1 MSDFQ
6 PPEFAESEPSESI
19 GSESPATWKA
29 VLTLLESPGKV
40 CLVLC
45 GISILVYLNTLG
57 NGFAYDDVMI
67 VEKNPLL
74 RSITN
79 IPKLF
84 QVGYWDHWVTGSASY
99 RPVLTTTFALNFF
112 ITGPSPWGFHL
123 VNVLLHA
130 ANVWLVY
137 YLLCRYRVSQT
148 LAVLAAV
155 LFAIHPVHTEAV
167 ANVVGRGEV
176 LAAFCVGVAWMCWH
190 HRGET
195 EIVSHRIGFYL
206 GALGA
211 YLAGMLSKEPI
222 IVLPVLLF
230 GLDIV
235 KDNPAFSIR
244 RLVTRFP
251 RLVLPYLG
259 FIAVLG
265 VYFWM
270 RFMAGQV
277 LDQHPAAKIQEMASL
292 TFFGRCATMASMSL
306 EWARLLIIGYPLRP
320 FYDPNHFTVVSHF
333 TLRSWVGLAGTLGLI
348 AIAVKAYRQNPLV
361 TFAIFFWFVT
371 ISVVSNIV
379 VLIGSI
385 IAERQLYLPSVAAV
399 ILIAWVVEQF
409 FFSETW
415 ARAQV
420 PVQAIAGAVLVM
432 LCVSYVFITSR
443 RNLDWYDTETLF
455 SRFIETDP
463 RSPLG
468 YSTLGNYALDRKE
481 YALAGQLFKKS
492 LECSPTS
499 FAGKFGLCRVAVQT
513 GQIEEGKYL
522 ADQLVAAQPSNLK
535 PPASDWAMVHELHA
549 QLLVKNK
556 EFDAALIAVKK
567 AIELNPGSSDY
578 QVLLANI
585 LLETNQTEM
594 ALKQLRTL
602 TLRFPELE
610 QAFNSYG
617 VALARVGKLVEAERQ
632 FQRALQLN
640 PTSTV
645 AAHNLKQ
652 VRQDLQ
658 LAPK

>member
-1 MSDFQ
+1 MSDSQ
-6 PPEFAESEPSESI
+6 SPELTEEVSSESV
-19 GSESPATWKA
+19 GSEVPAVWQA
-29 VLTLLESPGKV
+29 LNTLLESPARIV
-40 CLVLC
+40 LVLA
-45 GISILVYLNTLG
+45 GVSILVYLNTLG

-74 RSITN
+74 RNIAN

-123 VNVLLHA
+123 VNILLHA

-137 YLLCRYRVSQT
+137 YLLCRYQVSQT
-148 LAVLAAV
+148 LALLAAL

-167 ANVVGRGEV
+167 ANIVGRGEV
-176 LAAFCVGVAWMCWH
+176 LAAFGFGLAWLCWKMRETSENRI
-190 HRGET
+190 HRGGLYLCAL
-195 EIVSHRIGFYL
+195 VS
-206 GALGA
+206 

-230 GLDIV
+230 SLDV
-235 KDNPAFSIR
+235 VREDPELSLR
-244 RLVTRFP
+244 RLLPRFP

-259 FIAVLG
+259 FVVVLG
-265 VYFWM
+265 VYFGM
-270 RFMAGQV
+270 RAMAGQT
-277 LDQHPAAKIQEMASL
+277 LDQHPASKIQEMASL

-333 TLRSWVGLAGTLGLI
+333 TLRSWIGLVGILSLI
-348 AIAVKAYRQNPLV
+348 TVAVKAYRRYPLV

-399 ILIAWVVEQF
+399 ILIAWGGEQLL
-409 FFSETW
+409 FSERW
-415 ARAQV
+415 AKAQV

-443 RNLDWYDTETLF
+443 RNLDWRDSETLF

-468 YSTLGNYALDRKE
+468 YSVLGNYAFDRKE
-481 YALAGQLFKKS
+481 YVLAGQLFKKS
-492 LECSPTS
+492 LDYSPTA

-522 ADQLVAAQPSNLK
+522 INQLVAAQPPNLK

-549 QLLVKNK
+549 QLLLKNK

-567 AIELNPGSSDY
+567 AIELNPEAYDS

-585 LLETNQTEM
+585 LLEANQNEM
-594 ALKQLRTL
+594 ALEQLRNL
-602 TLRFPELE
+602 TLRFPEFE

-640 PTSTV
+640 PTSTA
-645 AAHNLKQ
+645 AAHNLER
-652 VRQDLQ
+652 VRQDLRS
-658 LAPK
+658 APK

>member
-6 PPEFAESEPSESI
+6 SSELTQEGSSESV
-19 GSESPATWKA
+19 GSESPAAWQA
-29 VLTLLESPGKV
+29 LNTLLESPGRILLLLAGV
-40 CLVLC
+40 
-45 GISILVYLNTLG
+45 SILVYLNTLG

-74 RSITN
+74 RNIAN

-123 VNVLLHA
+123 VNILLHT
-130 ANVWLVY
+130 ANVWLLFT
-137 YLLCRYRVSQT
+137 LLCRYQVSQR
-148 LAVLAAV
+148 LAVMAAI

-167 ANVVGRGEV
+167 ANIVGRGEV
-176 LAAFCVGVAWMCWH
+176 LAAFGFGLAWLCWQK
-190 HRGET
+190 RET
-195 EIVSHRIGFYL
+195 SENPIHRIGFYL
-206 GALGA
+206 CALTS

-222 IVLPVLLF
+222 IILPVLLF
-230 GLDIV
+230 SLDV
-235 KDNPAFSIR
+235 VRETPELSVR
-244 RLVTRFP
+244 RLLPRLP

-259 FIAVLG
+259 FVVVLG
-265 VYFWM
+265 VYFGM

-333 TLRSWVGLAGTLGLI
+333 TLRSWAGLVGVLGLI
-348 AIAVKAYRQNPLV
+348 AIAVKAYRRYPVV

-371 ISVVSNIV
+371 ISVVSNIL

-385 IAERQLYLPSVAAV
+385 IAERQLYLPSVGVV
-399 ILIAWVVEQF
+399 ILIAWAAEQF
-409 FFSETW
+409 LFSEKW
-415 ARAQV
+415 ATARL
-420 PVQAIAGAVLVM
+420 PVQAIASVTLVM
-432 LCVSYVFITSR
+432 LCVGYVFITSR
-443 RNLDWYDTETLF
+443 RNLDWRDSETLF

-468 YSTLGNYALDRKE
+468 YSVLGNYALERKE
-481 YALAGQLFKKS
+481 YALAGQLFRKS
-492 LECSPTS
+492 LECTPTA

-522 ADQLVAAQPSNLK
+522 ARQLVAAQPPNLK
-535 PPASDWAMVHELHA
+535 PPASDWALVHELYA
-549 QLLVKNK
+549 QLLAKNK
-556 EFDAALIAVKK
+556 EWDAALIEVKK
-567 AIELNPGSSDY
+567 AIELNPKAYDS

-585 LLETNQTEM
+585 LLETNQNEA
-594 ALKQLRTL
+594 ALEQLRTL
-602 TLRFPELE
+602 TLRFPEFE
-610 QAFNSYG
+610 QAFNNYG
-617 VALARVGKLVEAERQ
+617 VALARFGKLVEAERQ

-640 PTSTV
+640 PKSTE
-645 AAHNLKQ
+645 AAHNLEQ
-652 VRQDLQ
+652 VRQDMQ
-658 LAPK
+658 SSPK